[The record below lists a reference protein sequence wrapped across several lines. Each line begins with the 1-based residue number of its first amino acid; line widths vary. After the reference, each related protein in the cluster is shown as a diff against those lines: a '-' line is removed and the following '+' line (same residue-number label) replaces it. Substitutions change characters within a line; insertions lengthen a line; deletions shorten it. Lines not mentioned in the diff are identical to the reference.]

1 MITREWIIAI
11 LWDLPVWHWPV
22 FFLELARFR
31 RWWATGPAEAGTM
44 VVLAV
49 TLDGH
54 IVIDAIYAP
63 TGADPTD
70 WTRHA
75 PRAPWDWLT
84 LALTTG
90 FGRPAHDTALIPSR
104 YHSDTVVIPPEHPGD
119 TATTLLQHLAPP

>member
-11 LWDLPVWHWPV
+11 LWDLPVWHWAV

-49 TLDGH
+49 TVDGH
-54 IVIDAIYAP
+54 IEIDAWYPPAQP
-63 TGADPTD
+63 DPTD

-75 PRAPWDWLT
+75 PRAPWRRLT
-84 LALTTG
+84 LGLSAG
-90 FGRPAHDTALIPSR
+90 FWCTERDLSLI
-104 YHSDTVVIPPEHPGD
+104 HI
-119 TATTLLQHLAPP
+119 